1 MKRYAA
7 YDPPEYFNWS
17 PDPALLG
24 QYRRKIEE
32 QPRRL
37 AAVSALSPA
46 DLLALY
52 RGLLRFR
59 LHDIALQRWVKQG
72 VLSKAWLGTG
82 EEAVTIGAVHALRRE
97 GESGDV
103 VGPMIRNAGAC
114 HEMGMPLADMLRG
127 YLATADSPTR
137 GKDLHIGGLQYGIV
151 APVSMVGSLAA
162 VMNGFALA
170 FKKRGEPRVA
180 LTWIGD
186 GATKHGEVH
195 EALNFAAVQ
204 RLPAVF
210 IIQNN
215 QVALGTRLRQH
226 HLAADFYGWGRA
238 YGVTLLEVD
247 GNHVLDVY
255 AACRLATESCRAGE
269 GPVFMAAET
278 FRMGG
283 HATHDVREARRTF
296 DSSLFET
303 WGRRDP
309 IGVFEE
315 YLATGPALAGGEGSD
330 PAACE
335 ALNRRMLKD
344 VEQEVIAEVEQ
355 AADEALASRS
365 GGMPDPEETK
375 TDVYA
380 GPCEVLRKT

>member
-7 YDPPEYFNWS
+7 YDPPEYVDWS
-17 PDPALLG
+17 PDPESIG
-24 QYRRKIEE
+24 RYRKKIEE
-32 QPRRL
+32 HPERQ
-37 AAVSALSPA
+37 AVVSALSRA
-46 DLLALY
+46 DLIALY

-72 VLSKAWLGTG
+72 VISKAWLGTG
-82 EEAVTIGAVHALRRE
+82 EEAVTIGAVHALRRD

-114 HEMGMPLADMLRG
+114 HEMGMPIADMLRG
-127 YLATADSPTR
+127 YLATADSPTG
-137 GKDLHIGGLQYGIV
+137 GKDLHVGDLRHGIV
-151 APVSMVGSLAA
+151 APISMVGSLAA

-170 FKKRGEPRVA
+170 FKKRGEPRIA

-210 IIQNN
+210 ILQNN
-215 QVALGTRLRQH
+215 QVALGTKLQQH
-226 HLAADFYGWGRA
+226 HLAADFCGWGRA
-238 YGVTLLEVD
+238 YGATLLEVD

-255 AACRLATESCRAGE
+255 AACRLAAQRCRVGE
-269 GPVFMAAET
+269 GPVLIAAET

-296 DSSLFET
+296 DRSLFEI

-309 IGVFEE
+309 IGSYEE
-315 YLATGPALAGGEGSD
+315 YLASGLPLTEGEETD
-330 PAACE
+330 PAARE
-335 ALNRRMLKD
+335 ALNRQVLEE
-344 VEQEVIAEVEQ
+344 VEREVIGEVEQ
-355 AADEALASRS
+355 AAEAALASRRT
-365 GGMPDPEETK
+365 GMPDPEETEK
-375 TDVYA
+375 NVYA
-380 GPCEVLRKT
+380 TPCEVLRKR